1 MKKAFLRKIISAVVA
16 AATITTLIPLGVS
29 AQWNKATDSTW
40 SYTEGNQEEAGK
52 EASNSDSKAKVSSGW
67 NCNNGIWYYNNNS
80 GEVQTGWIKDNNTWY
95 YCNNSGAMQKGW
107 VKVDGNWYYF
117 DKSGKMQTGWI
128 KDKGKWYFADSTGAR
143 QTGVIKIDGKTYY
156 FNKSGVMQTGKV
168 RIGNKTYKFAKSGEA
183 IGNRI
188 PQHSKE
194 FDSKGNLVNSND
206 SDNNEGSNNNGSGGI
221 TTPQKPEVDEDSN
234 GSGDITEPEVP
245 DDNNGESNDNGSD
258 GSTTPDNPETD
269 EDSNGSGDITE
280 PEVPGDNNQGSNGSG
295 SGDTTT
301 PNNPDNN
308 QGSNGNGGTT
318 GGNNNTSTNGTSVD
332 INGLDKLPQK
342 YPISIQSSAENKI
355 LELMNEKRVAAGL
368 QPLTMDNTLLQV
380 ARYKSNHMIQY
391 NYFDHTNP
399 DGTKWTNWLKTLG
412 YKYTATAENIAYN
425 SYDPVQLF
433 NQWWNS
439 SGHRQNMMNP
449 SYTKVGIGVIQ
460 GNNKYMGTQTFSN

>member
-16 AATITTLIPLGVS
+16 ATTITTLMPLGVS
-29 AQWNKATDSTW
+29 AQWNKSTDSTC
-40 SYTEGNQEEAGK
+40 SYTEGNQEETGK

-67 NCNNGIWYYNNNS
+67 SCNNGIWYYNNNS
-80 GEVQTGWIKDNNTWY
+80 GEMQMGWIKDNNTWY

-107 VKVDGNWYYF
+107 VKVDGTWYYF

-156 FNKSGVMQTGKV
+156 FNKSGVMQTGRV
-168 RIGNKTYKFAKSGEA
+168 RIGNKTYTFSKSGEA
-183 IGNRI
+183 IGDRI

-194 FDSKGNLVNSND
+194 FDSNGNLVNSNGSD
-206 SDNNEGSNNNGSGGI
+206 SNEGSNDNETGG
-221 TTPQKPEVDEDSN
+221 T
-234 GSGDITEPEVP
+234 
-245 DDNNGESNDNGSD
+245 
-258 GSTTPDNPETD
+258 TTPDKPEDD

-280 PEVPGDNNQGSNGSG
+280 PEVPGDNDAESNDNE
-295 SGDTTT
+295 SGDITT
-301 PNNPDNN
+301 PNDPDNN
-308 QGSNGNGGTT
+308 QGSNENGGTT
-318 GGNNNTSTNGTSVD
+318 EDSNTSNGTSVD
-332 INGLDKLPQK
+332 VNGLDKLPEN
-342 YPISIQSSAENKI
+342 YSISIQSSAENKI

-399 DGTKWTNWLKTLG
+399 DGTKWTNWLKAIG

-425 SYDPVQLF
+425 SYDPVELF